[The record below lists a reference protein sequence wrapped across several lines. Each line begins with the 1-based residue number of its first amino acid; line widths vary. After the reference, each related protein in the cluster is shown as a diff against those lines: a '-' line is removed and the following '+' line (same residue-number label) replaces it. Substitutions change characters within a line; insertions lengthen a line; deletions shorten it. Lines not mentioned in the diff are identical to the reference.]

1 MKRLSFGFALLLF
14 AAGIGWGGIAGRAG
28 QQPPNNTPMSFAG
41 EVMDNVCGAQASHD
55 AMMKK
60 EGYKNAKDCALGCVA
75 AGGTFVLYATAN
87 RTVYLLDD
95 QEKPR
100 AFAGQK
106 VTVIGT
112 YDGETKT
119 IHVQSIQAAP

>member
-1 MKRLSFGFALLLF
+1 
-14 AAGIGWGGIAGRAG
+14 
-28 QQPPNNTPMSFAG
+28 
-41 EVMDNVCGAQASHD
+41 MDNECGKQQAHD

-60 EGYKNAKDCALGCVA
+60 DGYKNAKECTLGCA
-75 AGGTFVLYATAN
+75 SAGGTFVLYAVTN
-87 RTVYLLDD
+87 STIYLLDD
-95 QEKPR
+95 QEKPK

-112 YDGETKT
+112 YNGDTKT